1 MNPRPTGHEAM
12 PASNRQ
18 LPPGPGSAALRE
30 TLATMSARVIEESSV
45 TVPMLGTGL
54 DERGI
59 EESAEIRGSICKAL
73 FSLRAAVVWAGG

>member
-1 MNPRPTGHEAM
+1 M

-73 FSLRAAVVWAGG
+73 ISLRAALKWAGG